1 MPVNRLVSW
10 DNVKDFVEMDYAES
24 DAKGKP
30 YAMILDDLTALFEAY
45 CSRSFAQVT
54 GTETVYHIGLT
65 VPLKRLPVTAVT
77 SVTVDGVA
85 LVSTDYRICGSGIL
99 LKNGGYDTEVKVDVA
114 YTGGY
119 TVTSNVIAVPDDIKH
134 AALLQLQHEYK
145 RRKEPGAN
153 TVDTNA
159 GTIRENPLEML
170 KYVKMILDRYRH
182 PYTLMGI

>member
-10 DNVKDFVEMDYAES
+10 ADVQNFVEMDYAED
-24 DAKGKP
+24 DASGKP
-30 YAMILDDLTALFEAY
+30 YARILDDLTTLFESY
-45 CSRSFAQVT
+45 CGRLFSEAT

-99 LKNGGYDTEVKVDVA
+99 LKNGGYSSEVKVDVA

-119 TVTSNVIAVPDDIKH
+119 TVTTNVIAVPDDVKH

-153 TVDTNA
+153 TIETNA
-159 GTIRENPLEML
+159 GTIRETPLKL
-170 KYVKMILDRYRH
+170 LDYVKEILNRYRH
-182 PYTLMGI
+182 PYTLIGI

>member
-10 DNVKDFVEMDYAES
+10 DNAKDFLEMDYEES

-30 YAMILDDLTALFEAY
+30 YARILDDLTALFEAY
-45 CSRSFAQVT
+45 CGRYFSEETV
-54 GTETVYHIGLT
+54 TETVYHIGLT

-77 SVTVDGVA
+77 SVAVGGVA
-85 LVSTDYRICGSGIL
+85 LASTDYRICGSGIL

-119 TVTSNVIAVPDDIKH
+119 TVSSNVIAVPDDVKH

-153 TVDTNA
+153 TVETNA
-159 GTIRENPLEML
+159 GTIRENPLELL
-170 KYVKMILDRYRH
+170 KYVKEILNRHRH